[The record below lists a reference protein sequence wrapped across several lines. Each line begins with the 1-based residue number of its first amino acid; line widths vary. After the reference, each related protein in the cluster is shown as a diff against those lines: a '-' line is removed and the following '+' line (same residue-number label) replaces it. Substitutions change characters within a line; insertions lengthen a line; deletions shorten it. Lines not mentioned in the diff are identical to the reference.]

1 MKNLSLSEEYKDL
14 VDFIVWT
21 GDDLSHAPEEV
32 FTKQETLETIETIS
46 RELSQLNLP
55 VYPSLGNH
63 DIIPKNQ
70 VSSIHVNVVFNKK
83 HTFSIQLIS
92 GLSIINLLLIFGEEA
107 FLTMMKISGPSLE
120 RIVSLLELV
129 TFFYKIFSIFQVD
142 STLLMYL
149 SL

>member
-1 MKNLSLSEEYKDL
+1 MKKLSLSEEYEDQ

-21 GDDLSHAPEEV
+21 GDDLSHAPEDV
-32 FTKQETLETIETIS
+32 FTKQETLDTIETIS

-55 VYPSLGNH
+55 VYPALGNH

-70 VSSIHVNVVFNKK
+70 VSSIHVNVVSNKNY
-83 HTFSIQLIS
+83 TFSIQLIS

-107 FLTMMKISGPSLE
+107 LITMIRISGPSLE

-129 TFFYKIFSIFQVD
+129 TFSIQYFPFSRWI
-142 STLLMYL
+142 LRC
-149 SL
+149 